1 MTATATKT
9 ASKTATKTAS
19 KTASKT
25 AAKKVAATKTAAV
38 TTTKVRRPAKE
49 LMAERKRMFFGAP
62 YMNAVLGEFCRDQE
76 KMVQHAAH
84 LKLGTPSSLR
94 QLKLETLRSKLAE
107 AIMNTE
113 NGAEAF
119 SIKL

>member
-1 MTATATKT
+1 MTATAT
-9 ASKTATKTAS
+9 

-25 AAKKVAATKTAAV
+25 AAKKVAATKTAAKKVASTAV
-38 TTTKVRRPAKE
+38 TTTKARRPAKE

>member
-1 MTATATKT
+1 MTATATKPT
-9 ASKTATKTAS
+9 ASKTAPKP
-19 KTASKT
+19 
-25 AAKKVAATKTAAV
+25 AAKKAATTTAKKAA
-38 TTTKVRRPAKE
+38 TTTAKVRRPAKE
-49 LMAERKRMFFGAP
+49 LMAERKRMFFGAA

-76 KMVQHAAH
+76 KMVQHANH
-84 LKLGTPSSLR
+84 LKLGSPSQLR